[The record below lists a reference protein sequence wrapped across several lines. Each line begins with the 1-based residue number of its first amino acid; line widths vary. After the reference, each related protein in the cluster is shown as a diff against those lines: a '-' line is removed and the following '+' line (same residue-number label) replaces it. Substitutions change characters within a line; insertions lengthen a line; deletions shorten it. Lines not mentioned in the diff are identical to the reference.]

1 MSSRGPLLACAAVA
15 LLAGCLFA
23 LYLPVFIAAYD
34 QYGWQVKCG
43 SGFTTDLTQATTAV
57 GAVGGNFV
65 DQCGNALL
73 VRRLWAIPAAALG
86 GLTLM
91 WRAGLV
97 LVHDH
102 RRSTPE
108 GAQGHSAP
116 IAPGGSGPPRNT
128 LPVTG
133 FRGPIARR

>member
-1 MSSRGPLLACAAVA
+1 MTNRGPLIVSAAVA
-15 LLAGCLFA
+15 LLAGGLFA

-43 SGFTTDLTQATTAV
+43 SGFTTDLTQASTAA
-57 GAVGGNFV
+57 GAAGGNYV

-97 LVHDH
+97 LVRDC

-108 GAQGHSAP
+108 GAQAHSPPSRPA
-116 IAPGGSGPPRNT
+116 AAPPREM
-128 LPVTG
+128 PCV
-133 FRGPIARR
+133 